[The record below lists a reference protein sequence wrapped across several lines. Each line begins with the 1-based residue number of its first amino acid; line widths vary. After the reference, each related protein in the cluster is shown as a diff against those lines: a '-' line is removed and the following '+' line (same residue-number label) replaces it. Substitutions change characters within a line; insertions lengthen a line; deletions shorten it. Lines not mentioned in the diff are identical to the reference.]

1 MRSKGRK
8 CCLGVGLC
16 AVMGAAS
23 SVARGIIVWGG
34 NGYNNSATTPAPD
47 NLQNFE
53 GYFQN
58 TYSGTPIS
66 PNFVIA
72 AAHTVEGPTEIFT
85 YDNGTGTPTVYN
97 MVEVATEDDM
107 VLWEIEPNQ
116 SASFSTYTS
125 VYTGNSEVNSPIVD
139 LGEGYSRGSVI
150 SSVQGNQTVDQG
162 WNWSGLSLGNFSWGE
177 NFISAIDEG
186 SPGTAYGGD
195 FLQYDF
201 QNNPI
206 YPNGVA
212 DTNECILSI
221 GDSGGGVFIDVN
233 GTWEL
238 AGVNY
243 GFDGVTTDS
252 AGKDLLYASL
262 YNEYGYYSED
272 PDGTYT
278 LVTNN
283 SQYESSFATRLSS
296 KTSLIDLADGA
307 ASVADA
313 NEYRI
318 NDDGIVDILQNM
330 TTGAVIGGA
339 ALEVGISYATATMQ
353 IAPNSGTSWISSL
366 SIVNNSKLDLTNN
379 EIVITYTGSDPI
391 STIFGYLKSGF
402 NNGGWNGPGII
413 SSEAQSRVNGYA
425 YGVGWADGADGV
437 VAGLSSGQ
445 IEVRFTL
452 LGDANLDG
460 DVNGSDFSILAA
472 NFGLGSTNWDQGNFL
487 YTSSVNGADFAVLAE
502 NFGQGVTT
510 GLKNADIAA
519 LDAFAVANGLTSDLP
534 EPAAGVLLIAT
545 ALGACGHRRRKP
557 T

>member
-1 MRSKGRK
+1 M
-8 CCLGVGLC
+8 GVGLC
-16 AVMGAAS
+16 AVMGAAAS
-23 SVARGIIVWGG
+23 AARGVITWGG
-34 NGYNNSATTPAPD
+34 NGFNNASTTPAPG

-58 TYSGTPIS
+58 AYTGTPIS
-66 PNFVIA
+66 SRFVIG
-72 AAHTVEGPTEIFT
+72 AAHTVEGPTETFT
-85 YDNGTGTPTVYN
+85 YDNGTGLPTIYN

-116 SASFSTYTS
+116 SASFSTFTP
-125 VYTGNSEVNSPIVD
+125 VYTGDSEVGSQIVD
-139 LGEGYSRGSVI
+139 VGQGYMRYTPV
-150 SSVQGNQTVDQG
+150 SSVQQNQTVDQG
-162 WNWSGLSLGNFSWGE
+162 WNWSGASLGTFSWGD
-177 NFISAIDEG
+177 NKISAIDEG
-186 SPGTAYGGD
+186 TPGTAYGGD

-201 QNNPI
+201 LNNPT
-206 YPNGVA
+206 YPNGVV
-212 DTNECILSI
+212 DNNECILSI
-221 GDSGGGVFIDVN
+221 GDSGGGVFVDVN

-272 PDGTYT
+272 PMGTYT

-307 ASVADA
+307 ASAGNA

-318 NDDGIVDILQNM
+318 YDDGIVDILQNM
-330 TTGAVIGGA
+330 TTGAVTDGA
-339 ALEVGISYATATMQ
+339 ALEVGASDVTATMQ
-353 IAPNSGTSWISSL
+353 IAANSGTSWISSL
-366 SIVNNSKLDLTNN
+366 TILNSSKLDLTNN
-379 EIVITYTGSDPI
+379 EIIITYSGSDPI

-402 NNGGWNGPGII
+402 NNGGWNGTGII
-413 SSEAQSRVNGYA
+413 SSEAQSLVNGHA
-425 YGVGWADGADGV
+425 YGVGWADGADGA

-460 DVNGSDFSILAA
+460 VVNGSDFSILAA
-472 NFGLGSTNWDQGNFL
+472 NFGLGHTNWDQGNF
-487 YTSSVNGADFAVLAE
+487 YFTSSVNGADFAALAA

-510 GLKNADIAA
+510 GLESADIAA
-519 LDAFAVANGLTSDLP
+519 LDAFAAANGLTADLP
-534 EPAAGVLLIAT
+534 EPAAGALLIAA
-545 ALGACGHRRRKP
+545 ALGACAHRRRKSI
-557 T
+557 